1 MLVKLFLLSFVF
13 FSMLI
18 DDNHSVQAQ
27 NEVLRFCRTTGCDTR
42 TLQEVF
48 DQCRRVYG
56 SNTIRRE
63 QCDGGRFRH
72 TCCTRQPRC
81 LDFPCTRSG
90 QAIGE
95 ITRICRQEFGEQPLR
110 ITGRTCGQS
119 RTQYRCCTR
128 P

>member
-72 TCCTRQPRC
+72 TCCTRQPRFVVKNSVNN
-81 LDFPCTRSG
+81 LSESRDELVVNHALNIDAVQGPDPFQKMATAFGR
-90 QAIGE
+90 IGW
-95 ITRICRQEFGEQPLR
+95 FA
-110 ITGRTCGQS
+110 
-119 RTQYRCCTR
+119 
-128 P
+128 